1 MTEESARS
9 VVQGQEAEAPARVAS
24 GVDRLPLELKK
35 VVTTSEGKLQ
45 IALESESLSDEAVEQ
60 VKALLSL
67 QQGLVRVSFA
77 PVQGEL
83 FDA

>member
-1 MTEESARS
+1 MTEPARS
-9 VVQGQEAEAPARVAS
+9 VVQGQEAGAPARVAS

-45 IALESESLSDEAVEQ
+45 IALESDSLSDETVEQ
-60 VKALLSL
+60 VKELLSL